1 MPILLFSNNC
11 YYQLSGTAEIAE
23 LAEVD
28 PLPSAKVQAAIGDGD
43 GDADTAQRRFGVG
56 RHIVSTLQ
64 RMLILRTILRHE
76 TVENR
81 FHIHTNIRVTVL
93 VDAQS
98 ATGMLREDVHNASP
112 PDESRDVSASGLFQF
127 AVPYIVTR
135 FNFC

>member
-1 MPILLFSNNC
+1 MQVTLFFSNNC

-64 RMLILRTILRHE
+64 RMLILRTILWNQSVEDSLHIDANIWI
-76 TVENR
+76 TV
-81 FHIHTNIRVTVL
+81 F

-98 ATGMLREDVHNASP
+98 TTSMLREDVHDA
-112 PDESRDVSASGLFQF
+112 RLRQLWQLAHYLARHQMKAATF
-127 AVPYIVTR
+127 R
-135 FNFC
+135 L